1 MLKYIIVVLIS
12 FLAIGGCGGGGNDGE
27 CDFDFDS
34 FLNGPDAATATTVW
48 SCVGDLSGEFAF
60 QAFEDG
66 TAFSSDL
73 GPITYQQT
81 GCRRA
86 AFQSG
91 SGNGEIINLEGSI
104 TSGILTYEQISNN
117 PDLDIGPVGC
127 VWVDL

>member
-1 MLKYIIVVLIS
+1 MLKYVIVVLIS

-34 FLNGPDAATATTVW
+34 FLNGPNADTATTAW

-66 TAFSSDL
+66 TGFSSDL
-73 GPITYQQT
+73 GPLTYQQI

-91 SGNGEIINLEGSI
+91 FGNAEVIDLNGSI
-104 TSGILTYEQISNN
+104 ASGILTYEQISNN

-127 VWVDL
+127 VLVDL